1 LIKFALILLFLVLYL
16 AYTITTVYASD
27 DEAMNLPEENLE
39 DESSKRKRGEDS
51 EEESFAKRQK
61 ESNDD
66 IDKDSPSSS
75 SSSSSSSS
83 EYHSDGDKSEKDIR
97 NDENKSKDNDDDKGS
112 DASSYVN
119 ERSED
124 EHTFGEFDFENRS
137 DQWLVDHSRGALSN
151 ARDAQEKGDTE
162 EYEEWM
168 LEKRMADEELE
179 RRRNG

>member
-1 LIKFALILLFLVLYL
+1 MLLLVFLYNLDILRFFSKPLINLLIKFSLILLFLVLYL
-16 AYTITTVYASD
+16 AYIVTTVYASD
-27 DEAMNLPEENLE
+27 DEAMNFPEENLE

-51 EEESFAKRQK
+51 EEESFVKRQK

-66 IDKDSPSSS
+66 IDKDSP
-75 SSSSSSSS
+75 SSSSSS

-137 DQWLVDHSRGALSN
+137 DQ
-151 ARDAQEKGDTE
+151 
-162 EYEEWM
+162 
-168 LEKRMADEELE
+168 
-179 RRRNG
+179 